1 MTLFI
6 PFLWLLGG
14 WADDR
19 LPWAGR
25 ELVAVSSPVPE
36 EAPNKAKLSKVE
48 DSVQSLTPITRAMG
62 NLRYFAVK
70 GSSAPKRGIY

>member
-14 WADDR
+14 WAEDR
-19 LPWAGR
+19 LPWVGR

-36 EAPNKAKLSKVE
+36 EAPNKAKLSKGE
-48 DSVQSLTPITRAMG
+48 DSVQSLTRAMRTT
-62 NLRYFAVK
+62 LL
-70 GSSAPKRGIY
+70 